1 MEFSSSDSI
10 PTLSHLEMHHTIAIC
25 SSSRDTSVSSNQS
38 SAPLWLTS
46 VKLIRIKSFKLKQ
59 RPVTAS
65 PDTQNE
71 QENY

>member
-1 MEFSSSDSI
+1 MELSSSGSI
-10 PTLSHLEMHHTIAIC
+10 PNLEMFQTFAIC
-25 SSSRDTSVSSNQS
+25 SSSRDTFVSSNQS
-38 SAPLWLTS
+38 SAPLSLTS

-59 RPVTAS
+59 RPVMAS